1 MRKWASGIIIF
12 LLVTSLGLNG
22 FFYVQLGDA
31 QGNIDG
37 LQGSIGTLE
46 DNLSAMQ
53 TDFTALDGRLNDTEG
68 SIGTL
73 DDNLSAMQTD
83 FTALDGRLNDTEGS
97 IGTLEDNLSAM
108 QTDFTALDGRLNDTE
123 SNIGTLQD
131 DAAQLEESVSEIR
144 DSLAGVEYSAA
155 DIIATLEPSVVMIA
169 NLVYLNNEWQVYAW
183 GSGVII
189 SSDGYIITASHVVE
203 GAMEIGIYTGNEDS
217 YEASVIASDPGRDL
231 ALLKIDSS
239 EENFSAAPLGSAE
252 DISLGSTVLALGYPY
267 DVFTASKGIIS
278 ALINIEGYDYI
289 QTDAAVNPGESGG
302 PLVNLDGEVI
312 GINVSGV
319 VAIDIEGVN
328 FAVPIGDIL
337 EFIEDVL

>member
-53 TDFTALDGRLNDTEG
+53 TDFTALDE
-68 SIGTL
+68 
-73 DDNLSAMQTD
+73 
-83 FTALDGRLNDTEGS
+83 
-97 IGTLEDNLSAM
+97 
-108 QTDFTALDGRLNDTE
+108 RLNDTE

-189 SSDGYIITASHVVE
+189 SSEGYIITASHVVE

-217 YEASVIASDPGRDL
+217 YEASVIASDPERDL
-231 ALLKIDSS
+231 ALIKIASS
-239 EENFSAAPLGSAE
+239 EEKLFPAAPLGSAE
-252 DISLGSTVLALGYPY
+252 DI
-267 DVFTASKGIIS
+267 
-278 ALINIEGYDYI
+278 
-289 QTDAAVNPGESGG
+289 
-302 PLVNLDGEVI
+302 
-312 GINVSGV
+312 
-319 VAIDIEGVN
+319 
-328 FAVPIGDIL
+328 FAG
-337 EFIEDVL
+337 